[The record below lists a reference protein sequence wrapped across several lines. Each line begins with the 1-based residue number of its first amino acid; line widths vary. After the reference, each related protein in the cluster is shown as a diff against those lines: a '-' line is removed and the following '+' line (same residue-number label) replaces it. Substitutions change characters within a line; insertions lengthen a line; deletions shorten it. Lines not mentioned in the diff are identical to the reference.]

1 MKNILFFNNMPIG
14 NRELPDL
21 NWLAIWLYQNTV
33 YTVSLLIKKKKT
45 DQLKLIVDLVL
56 HSCLKFKFISFI
68 MIMLTFT
75 MENRV
80 QQ

>member
-1 MKNILFFNNMPIG
+1 MIISKYSSHGITFNF
-14 NRELPDL
+14 
-21 NWLAIWLYQNTV
+21 
-33 YTVSLLIKKKKT
+33 KKKT